1 MNFEISNM
9 TLEQI
14 YKLILQMLSATTIT
28 LQIFAITTV
37 LAIPFGVLVAVGRM
51 SKYRIISIPI
61 RFYQFIMRGTPLV
74 LQLMFIYFGP
84 KYIALEFGVILNYDR
99 LTAGIFAFVINYSA
113 YYGEIFR
120 SGIESIAKGQYEAG
134 KVLGYTKIQTFRFI
148 ILPQVIKR
156 ILPIMGNESMV
167 LIKDTALVS
176 VIAVV
181 ELYKI
186 AEKMAST
193 YVSVMPFVIA
203 GVFYLV
209 LNSVIE
215 NIFIKLEK
223 RLDYYKG

>member
-9 TLEQI
+9 TLDQI
-14 YKLILQMLSATTIT
+14 GKLTLQMLDSTTVT

-37 LAIPFGVLVAVGRM
+37 LAIPFGILVAVGRM
-51 SKYRIISIPI
+51 SKLNIISAPV
-61 RFYQFIMRGTPLV
+61 RFYQFVMRGTPLI
-74 LQLMFIYFGP
+74 LQLMFIFFGP
-84 KYIALEFGVILNYDR
+84 KYIALDFGITLTYDR
-99 LTAGIFAFVINYSA
+99 LSAGIFAFVINYAA

-120 SGIESIAKGQYEAG
+120 GGIESIAKGQYEAG
-134 KVLGYTKIQTFRFI
+134 KVLGYNKIQTFRFI

-156 ILPIMGNESMV
+156 ILPSMGNESMV

-193 YVSVMPFVIA
+193 YVSIIPFVIA
-203 GVFYLV
+203 GIFYLV
-209 LNSVIE
+209 LNSFIE
-215 NIFIKLEK
+215 HIFIKLEK
-223 RLDYYKG
+223 KLNYYKG